1 MSIEKCYKL
10 IAPIDRDLVALSVGT
25 EGGAT
30 VAITFDTNNPEA
42 VGVANIRPYSVERVL
57 GRMGAYLIMAES
69 VPPGEHVVID
79 YDPFSSNQSF
89 GTVTFHPL

>member
-1 MSIEKCYKL
+1 MLQINSPYRQGLSC
-10 IAPIDRDLVALSVGT
+10 ALGRS

-79 YDPFSSNQSF
+79 
-89 GTVTFHPL
+89 